1 MACFH
6 QPGAIPWLNAFGVVD
21 HAAIDAIL
29 DQLAHLKRVEGT
41 SSTMH
46 ASGQIIGPHVT
57 GKSTLLKHAASCARA
72 RGWCVVE
79 VRPPRRIHWRQFKPL
94 KQIDAPRA
102 QVRLLCIDSAE
113 LISRLGWRFI
123 RAYSAIQSV
132 RILATTH
139 RDLGL
144 ECVAQH
150 ELTPT
155 LACTIVARLLA
166 CESLAA
172 PSEPG
177 MAQLL
182 ARYQGSL
189 RHVFFEL
196 YERYEQ
202 GW

>member
-1 MACFH
+1 M
-6 QPGAIPWLNAFGVVD
+6 
-21 HAAIDAIL
+21 
-29 DQLAHLKRVEGT
+29 
-41 SSTMH
+41 
-46 ASGQIIGPHVT
+46 
-57 GKSTLLKHAASCARA
+57 
-72 RGWCVVE
+72 
-79 VRPPRRIHWRQFKPL
+79 
-94 KQIDAPRA
+94 
-102 QVRLLCIDSAE
+102 RLLCIDSAE
-113 LISRLGWRFI
+113 LISCLGWRFI

-144 ECVAQH
+144 ACVAQQ

-182 ARYQGSL
+182 ARHQGSL

-196 YERYEQ
+196 FERYEQ